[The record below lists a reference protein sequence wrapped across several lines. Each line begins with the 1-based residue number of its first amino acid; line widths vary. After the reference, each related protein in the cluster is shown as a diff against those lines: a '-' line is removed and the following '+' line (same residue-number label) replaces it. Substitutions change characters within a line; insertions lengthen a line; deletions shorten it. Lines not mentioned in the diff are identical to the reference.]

1 MRPRRPATRSPRA
14 ERVSL
19 SSPTAPYAEAA
30 PKRGLRGA
38 AARTRRRHGGRGLP
52 FVLPYLPF
60 LIAFGI
66 APMVYAL
73 KLAFTDVD
81 GGWSGLHN
89 FTHTATDYRFGPA
102 LKHILLYTGV
112 WLGALVVFVVV
123 LALLLHGRA
132 SRTSSTFRFLFYIPG
147 ALAGAA
153 SVLVWLFML
162 DPSVSPG
169 SFLLHHVLGA
179 DLFVESI
186 APGHLP
192 FIFAMIAF
200 WTGAGGWIVV
210 MYGALN
216 TIPPDLEEAARIDG
230 AGPLTVA
237 LRIKL
242 PLIRKWIAYMLIL
255 SFATGTQLF
264 VEPQVVQTA
273 SFGLVPDTWSANQ
286 LAYQLAFRYADFN
299 GAAAIAVDLLMI
311 GLVGAVLVVTR
322 SGLFKTED

>member
-1 MRPRRPATRSPRA
+1 LASTSITSEYAGATR
-14 ERVSL
+14 
-19 SSPTAPYAEAA
+19 
-30 PKRGLRGA
+30 KRGPRSLQ
-38 AARTRRRHGGRGLP
+38 GLP

-60 LIAFGI
+60 LVVFGI
-66 APMVYAL
+66 APTIYAL
-73 KLAFTDVD
+73 DLAFTNVD
-81 GGWSGLHN
+81 GAWVGFHN
-89 FTHTATDYRFGPA
+89 FVRTYQDFRFIPA
-102 LKHILLYTGV
+102 FKHVLVYTCV
-112 WLGALVVFVVV
+112 WLAALMVFVVG

-132 SRTSSTFRFLFYIPG
+132 SRVSSTFRFLFYIPG

-153 SVLVWLFML
+153 AVLVWLFML
-162 DPSVSPG
+162 DPTVSPG
-169 SFLLHHVLGA
+169 AFILHHGLGA
-179 DLFVESI
+179 DIFAQSI
-186 APGHLP
+186 APGNLP
-192 FIFAMIAF
+192 YIFAMIAF

-230 AGPLTVA
+230 AGPITIA
-237 LRIKL
+237 LRLKL

-311 GLVGAVLVVTR
+311 GLVGAVLIVTR
-322 SGLFKTED
+322 SGLFRTDD

>member
-1 MRPRRPATRSPRA
+1 MA
-14 ERVSL
+14 
-19 SSPTAPYAEAA
+19 SSALTSDYAAA
-30 PKRGLRGA
+30 ARKRGRRSFRGA
-38 AARTRRRHGGRGLP
+38 A

-60 LIAFGI
+60 LIVFGI
-66 APMVYAL
+66 APTLYAVD
-73 KLAFTDVD
+73 LAFTNVG
-81 GGWSGLHN
+81 GGWVGFHN
-89 FTHTATDYRFGPA
+89 FVRTYNDFRFVPA
-102 LKHILLYTGV
+102 FKHVLVYTCV
-112 WLGALVVFVVV
+112 WLGALMIFVVG

-132 SRTSSTFRFLFYIPG
+132 SRVSSAYRFLFYIPG

-162 DPSVSPG
+162 DPSVSPA

-179 DLFVESI
+179 DIFAQSI
-186 APGHLP
+186 APGNLP
-192 FIFAMIAF
+192 YVFAMIAF

-230 AGPLTVA
+230 AGPITIA
-237 LRIKL
+237 LRLKL
-242 PLIRKWIAYMLIL
+242 PLIRKWVAYMVIL

-264 VEPQVVQTA
+264 VEPEIVQHA

-299 GAAAIAVDLLMI
+299 AAAAIAVDLLVI
-311 GLVGAVLVVTR
+311 GLLGAVLIVTR
-322 SGLFKTED
+322 SGLFRTDD

>member
-1 MRPRRPATRSPRA
+1 MTSEHA
-14 ERVSL
+14 
-19 SSPTAPYAEAA
+19 
-30 PKRGLRGA
+30 GA
-38 AARTRRRHGGRGLP
+38 TRRRGPRGLQGLP

-60 LIAFGI
+60 LIVFGI
-66 APMVYAL
+66 APTIYAVD
-73 KLAFTDVD
+73 LAFTDV
-81 GGWSGLHN
+81 GGKWVGFHN
-89 FTHTATDYRFGPA
+89 FVRTYNDFRFVPAFTHV
-102 LKHILLYTGV
+102 LVYTCV
-112 WLGALVVFVVV
+112 WLAALMVFVVG

-132 SRTSSTFRFLFYIPG
+132 SRVSSTYRFLFYMPG
-147 ALAGAA
+147 ALAGSAA
-153 SVLVWLFML
+153 VLVWLFML
-162 DPSVSPG
+162 DPSVSPA

-179 DLFVESI
+179 DIFAQSI
-186 APGHLP
+186 APGNLP
-192 FIFAMIAF
+192 YIFAMIAF

-230 AGPLTVA
+230 AGPITIA
-237 LRIKL
+237 LRLKL

-311 GLVGAVLVVTR
+311 GLVGAVVIVTR
-322 SGLFKTED
+322 SGLFRTDD